1 MMRAIK
7 VSGDTLSWE
16 AYEAPSEV
24 PENHVAIDIAWT
36 AINRA
41 DLMQKAGV
49 YPPPPG
55 ASDIPGLE
63 AAGTADCRSLLRVMP
78 HAESKAG
85 TTVEKASEA
94 SEATPASLAFATGSA
109 STGSAVG
116 SAAGRR
122 PGPAPWPRVPGTPGF
137 FFCGAARKISR

>member
-55 ASDIPGLE
+55 ASDILGLE
-63 AAGTADCRSLLRVMP
+63 VSGTV
-78 HAESKAG
+78 SK
-85 TTVEKASEA
+85 
-94 SEATPASLAFATGSA
+94 
-109 STGSAVG
+109 VG
-116 SAAGRR
+116 EGVDHL
-122 PGPAPWPRVPGTPGF
+122 GVPLTE
-137 FFCGAARKISR
+137 R